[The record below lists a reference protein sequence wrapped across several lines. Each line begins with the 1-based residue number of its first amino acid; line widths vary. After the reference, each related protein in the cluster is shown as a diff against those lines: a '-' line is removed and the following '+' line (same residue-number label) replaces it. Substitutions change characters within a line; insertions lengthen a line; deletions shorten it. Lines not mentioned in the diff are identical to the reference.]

1 MVYMY
6 RYHGSSTVQLSIYS
20 RYILCEDKFGARA
33 PTRGRLTVKMGDTKL
48 QEMPTVV
55 ITTMLIGLVLI
66 AIGRKLGWLHTG
78 TPAPPPPTEKWEPK
92 RPSDKDLAV
101 QEARCQEVKARSL
114 DAAGRI
120 KKAFRNGED
129 VETITAVAKAL
140 DELVAVYD
148 ENMQAGAVGAIAM
161 TELCNALLET
171 DTLDVLNKLQQH
183 TDANISARST
193 ELFQQVI
200 PRIWSF

>member
-101 QEARCQEVKARSL
+101 QEARCQIFVTRTLWLPLFSTK
-114 DAAGRI
+114 I
-120 KKAFRNGED
+120 WQCKKRG
-129 VETITAVAKAL
+129 AKKLKLAL
-140 DELVAVYD
+140 S
-148 ENMQAGAVGAIAM
+148 MQQGA
-161 TELCNALLET
+161 
-171 DTLDVLNKLQQH
+171 
-183 TDANISARST
+183 
-193 ELFQQVI
+193 
-200 PRIWSF
+200 